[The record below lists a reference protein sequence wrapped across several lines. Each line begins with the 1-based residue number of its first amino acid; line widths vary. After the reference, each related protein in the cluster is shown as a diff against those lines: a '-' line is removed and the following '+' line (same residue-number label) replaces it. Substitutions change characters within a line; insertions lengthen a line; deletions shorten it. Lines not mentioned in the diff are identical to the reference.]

1 MLCGDPSEV
10 LSGGEDIVELIK
22 EKEDHREQYGVRK
35 HSIVEDHDIESLHLR
50 GTKFMNNNH
59 LL

>member
-22 EKEDHREQYGVRK
+22 EKEDQYGVRK
-35 HSIVEDHDIESLHLR
+35 HSIVEDHNKSFHLK
-50 GTKFMNNNH
+50 GAQ
-59 LL
+59 

>member
-50 GTKFMNNNH
+50 ST
-59 LL
+59 